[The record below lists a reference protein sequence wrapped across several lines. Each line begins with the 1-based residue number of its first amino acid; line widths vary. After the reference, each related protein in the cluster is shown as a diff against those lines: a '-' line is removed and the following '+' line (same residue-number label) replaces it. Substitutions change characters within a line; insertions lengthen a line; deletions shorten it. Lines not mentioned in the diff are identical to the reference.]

1 MGSKKSLLRYQR
13 VLLKLS
19 GEAFA
24 GEQKF
29 GIEQRRLGWISDQ
42 LRAAMALKAE
52 LAIVVGGGNFFR
64 GGREGWGLSDRV
76 NVDYLGMLGTI
87 MNAVALQEALSQ
99 REIEARVLSAIEVPN
114 ICEPYIRP
122 RALAHLR
129 KGRIV
134 ILAAGTGN
142 PFFTTDTAAALRALE
157 LQAQALFKATRVKG
171 VYDCDPEKNP
181 KAKFFPELSYN
192 KALGKDLKV
201 IDAAALS
208 LCREQNLPILVFD
221 LFTEG
226 NLRKAL
232 RGEQVGTLIK

>member
-1 MGSKKSLLRYQR
+1 MKVLPNLRYQR

-29 GIEQRRLGWISDQ
+29 GIEQKRLSWIADQ
-42 LRAAMALKAE
+42 LKSAMTLEAE

-134 ILAAGTGN
+134 ILSAGTGN

-157 LQAQALFKATRVKG
+157 LQCQALFKATRVKG
-171 VYDCDPEKNP
+171 VYDSDPEKNP
-181 KAKFFPELSYN
+181 KAKFFKELSYS

-208 LCREQNLPILVFD
+208 LCREQRLPILVFD

-226 NLRKAL
+226 NLERAL
-232 RGEQVGTLIK
+232 QGKQVGTLLK